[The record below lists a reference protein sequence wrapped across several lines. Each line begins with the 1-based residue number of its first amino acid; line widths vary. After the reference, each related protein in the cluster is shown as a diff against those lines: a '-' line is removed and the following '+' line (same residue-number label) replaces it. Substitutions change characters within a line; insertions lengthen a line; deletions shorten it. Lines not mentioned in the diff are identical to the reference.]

1 MAKHMR
7 GIGLSK
13 GWKIAIAATAAV
25 MVVALLCAL
34 FAYGGVLDAMASLFG
49 SNAVTTPSTTTTT
62 PTTTTEPEKIVPVYQ
77 KPEQMKG
84 VYLTP
89 GVDYYTSSK
98 NTVKAVK
105 QQIDAAFSAI
115 EEWEFNTLLLP
126 LKTDDKDL
134 CIYPSKVADSVE
146 FTEEDGQAFDPIS
159 YILSLAREKKLYVYG
174 VLDLRVQDGEEW
186 DPRTEEGRKHT
197 LDLVREVT
205 ARYAVDGYFVSGFSF
220 AGEQVKDEERETAKA
235 ALDTLIKQVTQIVY
249 EANPNY
255 YTGLLSNGIWAHSSV
270 DERGSKTAEYYEE
283 FTDGCADTLS
293 WLEKGLFNCVMVR
306 INGSTSHPT
315 ASFQKV
321 LEWWDGVAEKLQLPL
336 YISHSASRLGTYH
349 TGWKAIDQLAQQY
362 LYCKSTASWQGSCYD
377 SLNALH
383 TNTTGAADALKRAY
397 EGTLDEEYLYKQLK
411 IAFPTKTNYTTN
423 ESSITIHGSGD
434 TNFPLTVNGEEVE
447 LTENG
452 LFSLNYTLK
461 IGVNTFKFMHKGS
474 TKTYSITYKQTV
486 LQSVSPEKDMT
497 VDGGNPFII
506 SAIARKGSTV
516 TATINGK
523 TIKLDAYAIKE
534 EESGNAST
542 DFQEYKG
549 TYTLPAG
556 KIGQAVDLGKVTVK
570 ATYNGMSE
578 TQTGG
583 KVTVKALPVPTTT
596 NPNVSVPVGTPIPAP
611 SNEVKIVTI
620 TSDYAETFSGGGLTD
635 DYSRPYNS
643 YLPKATKDYLA
654 GTVYHGN
661 FSYYLL
667 ASGKRV
673 YCKDAAVTD
682 GGTLTYT
689 PLQNGKTT
697 VTSTHTN
704 MTFDAAYAIPVYA
717 RTRGQKYY
725 RESTTAT
732 PHYGLEPYSQTTTHI
747 EITFYY
753 LSEVPSVPDI
763 SKSPLFSSAE
773 WVAGESKNCLVLKLT
788 LKKKGAFYGVS
799 TSWNGNQLTIS
810 FLNPANV
817 SGNAASEK
825 LKGIRILLDPGHGSD
840 TDKSWEAPLNL
851 AYANTLKAKL
861 EALGATVDMTRT
873 GPLGKVDIPL
883 QNRVIMAQTKGYHL
897 VISVHMNASGS
908 EMGKG
913 TATGATVHYYSE
925 WSYTPSKFVYDKM
938 HAVET
943 TYGVGTSANGTP
955 RSSGTVWGTLYMTRS
970 IFHCPSILLECAFM
984 DNPKDLKVL
993 DDPVYR
999 DKLMQAVTD
1008 GVVEYFSAM

>member
-13 GWKIAIAATAAV
+13 GWKIAIAVTAAV

-84 VYLTP
+84 VCLTP

-115 EEWEFNTLLLP
+115 EEWDFNTLLLP

-134 CIYPSKVADSVE
+134 CIYPSKVADSVA
-146 FTEEDGQAFDPIS
+146 FAEEDGQAFDPIS

-174 VLDLRVQDGEEW
+174 VLDLRVQDGEKW
-186 DPRTEEGRKHT
+186 DPRNEEGRKHT

-383 TNTTGAADALKRAY
+383 TNTTGAAEALRRAY
-397 EGTLDEEYLYKQLK
+397 EGTLDEEYIYKKLTLT
-411 IAFPTKTNYTTN
+411 FPTKANYTTS
-423 ESSITIHGSGD
+423 ESTITLQGGGD
-434 TNFPLTVNGEEVE
+434 TNFPLTVNGETVE
-447 LTENG
+447 LSEHG
-452 LFSLNYTLK
+452 FFSLNHTLK
-461 IGVNTFKFMHKGS
+461 IGVNTFVFSHKGT
-474 TKTYSITYKQTV
+474 TKTYTITYKQTI
-486 LQSVSPEKDMT
+486 LQSVLPTDNLS
-497 VDGGNPFII
+497 VDGGGTFIV
-506 SAIARKGSTV
+506 SAIARKGSRV
-516 TATINGK
+516 TATING
-523 TIKLDAYAIKE
+523 TNIALTASAIKE
-534 EESGNAST
+534 EESGNAPT

-556 KIGQAVDLGKVTVK
+556 KIGQATDLGKITVS
-570 ATYNGMSE
+570 ATYNGLTESK
-578 TQTGG
+578 TGG
-583 KVTVKALPVPTTT
+583 NVTVKALPQPTTT
-596 NPNVSVPVGTPIPAP
+596 APGVTVPAGTPLPAP
-611 SNEVKIVTI
+611 SEDVKIVTI
-620 TSDYAETFSGGGLTD
+620 TSEYAETFSGGGLTD

-643 YLPKATKDYLA
+643 YLPKGTKDYLVSTYS
-654 GTVYHGN
+654 GSL
-661 FSYYLL
+661 SYYLL

-673 YCKDAAVTD
+673 YCKDATVTD
-682 GGTLTYT
+682 GGALTYT
-689 PLQNGKTT
+689 PLQNGQTS

-704 MTFDAAYAIPVYA
+704 FTFNAAYAIPVYA
-717 RTRGQKYY
+717 RTLGQKYY
-725 RESTTAT
+725 RDSTTGT
-732 PHYGLEPYSQTTTHI
+732 PHYGLEYYSQTTTHV
-747 EITFYY
+747 EIAFYY

-799 TSWNGNQLTIS
+799 TAWNGNQLTIS

-825 LKGIRILLDPGHGSD
+825 LKGIRILLDPGHGSPY
-840 TDKSWEAPLNL
+840 DKPWEAPFNL
-851 AYANTLKAKL
+851 DYANTLKTKL

-873 GPLGKVDIPL
+873 APLTVDLSL
-883 QNRVIMAQTKGYHL
+883 QNRVLMAQTKGYHL
-897 VISVHMNASGS
+897 VISVHMNGANG
-908 EMGKG
+908 E
-913 TATGATVHYYSE
+913 ATGATVHYYTE
-925 WSYTPSKFVYDKM
+925 WAYTPSKIIYDKM

-943 TYGVGTSANGTP
+943 AYGVGTSANGTP

-970 IFHCPSILLECAFM
+970 LFHCPSILLECAFL
-984 DNPKDLKVL
+984 DNPKDKEALIK
-993 DDPVYR
+993 PEYR